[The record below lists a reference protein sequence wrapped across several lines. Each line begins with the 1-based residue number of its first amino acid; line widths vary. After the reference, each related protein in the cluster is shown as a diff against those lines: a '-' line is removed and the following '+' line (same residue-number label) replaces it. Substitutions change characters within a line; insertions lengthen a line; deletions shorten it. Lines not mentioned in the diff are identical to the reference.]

1 MDWLI
6 GDARIAP
13 KVFAMRTLSEFST
26 QYQWLKEA
34 LKNVLS
40 ENYSQQSAGY
50 KAAARAV
57 LKSIN

>member
-13 KVFAMRTLSEFST
+13 KVFAMRTLYEFST
-26 QYQWLKEA
+26 QNQWIKEA

-40 ENYSQQSAGY
+40 ENYLQQSAGY